1 MNIDNNAQNEIEELR
16 IELSQYKNESI
27 TLKKAIWDML
37 NYANMFVL
45 ILDKNMTIKLCN
57 YSLATFIGF
66 KNEKEI
72 LEKNWLDFI
81 PEAERQIVTH
91 VHNMVKICE
100 EQKDEKYKEVL
111 NEILLLDGS
120 VISVRWFN
128 MCINHSY
135 QMSFSIGVA
144 QQKPAEATDESIRS
158 YYRDIIDK
166 DRTMIKSIR
175 ELVLCKNVDHN
186 QESYCCPSKLL

>member
-81 PEAERQIVTH
+81 PEAERQIVSH

-120 VISVRWFN
+120 SVSVRWFN